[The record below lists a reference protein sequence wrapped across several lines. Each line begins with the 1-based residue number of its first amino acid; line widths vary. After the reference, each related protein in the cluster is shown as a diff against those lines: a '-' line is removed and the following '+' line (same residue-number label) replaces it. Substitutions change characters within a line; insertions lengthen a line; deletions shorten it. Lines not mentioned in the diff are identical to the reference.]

1 MRVWGFFFGWGGRR
15 GEGAKTYYGVL
26 LGMTDPQGRYGVDF
40 VERFRQVEARV
51 LVQPE
56 EAR

>member
-1 MRVWGFFFGWGGRR
+1 
-15 GEGAKTYYGVL
+15 
-26 LGMTDPQGRYGVDF
+26 MTDPQGRYGVDF

>member
-1 MRVWGFFFGWGGRR
+1 MGGFFGG
-15 GEGAKTYYGVL
+15 GGAKTYYGVL
-26 LGMTDPQGRYGVDF
+26 LGMTDPQGRYGLDF